1 MNNEAWGRF
10 MAGRHRITG
19 ELLAGVVI
27 GVGIG
32 LIAAAAA
39 SSTYDPS
46 RMATLGFVALFFGIC
61 GKFSCSTA
69 TFGEANFGRPR

>member
-10 MAGRHRITG
+10 MARRHRITG

-61 GKFSCSTA
+61 GKFFLFDRDFWRGQ
-69 TFGEANFGRPR
+69 FGSPR